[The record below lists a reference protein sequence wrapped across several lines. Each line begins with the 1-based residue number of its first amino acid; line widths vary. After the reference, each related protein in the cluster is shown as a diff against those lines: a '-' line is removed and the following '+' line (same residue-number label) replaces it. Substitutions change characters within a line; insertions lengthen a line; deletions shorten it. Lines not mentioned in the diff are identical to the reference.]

1 MFLYCTTWILA
12 KRTIYQYN
20 CHTLRNST
28 PPIRTQME
36 LYLTRN
42 NEDSDTYF
50 FVKKKNHSQKSFP
63 VVPDQAV
70 A

>member
-1 MFLYCTTWILA
+1 
-12 KRTIYQYN
+12 
-20 CHTLRNST
+20 
-28 PPIRTQME
+28 ME
-36 LYLTRN
+36 LYLMRN

-50 FVKKKNHSQKSFP
+50 LVSKKTHSQKSFP